1 MMAHVI
7 TEEEARRHPQ
17 RNRITRAIGTDDMV
31 VVDIFKKEI
40 KKSDII
46 LLATDGLTGFI
57 DDEDIRDL
65 ILDYEYERTS
75 NISEELISMAN
86 DVSGKDNV
94 SVIVIKV

>member
-40 KKSDII
+40 KK
-46 LLATDGLTGFI
+46 
-57 DDEDIRDL
+57 
-65 ILDYEYERTS
+65 
-75 NISEELISMAN
+75 
-86 DVSGKDNV
+86 
-94 SVIVIKV
+94 